1 MYKRQPIWLLKTG
14 KISRAL
20 ACDIRPGP
28 LETARKDGAKYEAGE
43 GLSFRLSD
51 GLRQVSPEE
60 AKDVVIAGMGGE
72 LILRIVEETPWLRD
86 PGKRLVLQPMSSVPE
101 LRLGLAEAGFQV
113 LEEEAVIDGGKVYSA
128 FSAAW
133 TDSPVE
139 ADPLYPTMGK
149 LRPGGSCVEAYARK
163 VLRELDAQ
171 HRGAVHTGDE
181 AVSYTHLQAP
191 AAPACFTWATFSGPM
206 PPMAYTGRGEARHT
220 CVKNSTPR
228 GGKPGLH
235 PVGKICPRVT

>member
-1 MYKRQPIWLLKTG
+1 MRPLFQLGSRLALCAGFVREGTVLCDVGTDHAYLPIWLLKTG

-60 AKDVVIAGMGGE
+60 AEDVVIAGMGGE

-139 ADPLYPTMGK
+139 VDPLYPTMGK

-181 AVSYTHLQAP
+181 ER
-191 AAPACFTWATFSGPM
+191 AAQLLAEI
-206 PPMAYTGRGEARHT
+206 GRIRETYGII
-220 CVKNSTPR
+220 S
-228 GGKPGLH
+228 
-235 PVGKICPRVT
+235 

>member
-1 MYKRQPIWLLKTG
+1 MRLLFQLGPRLALCAGFVREGTVLCDVGTDHAYLPIWLLKTG

-72 LILRIVEETPWLRD
+72 LILRIVKETPWLRD

-181 AVSYTHLQAP
+181 ER
-191 AAPACFTWATFSGPM
+191 AAQLLSEI
-206 PPMAYTGRGEARHT
+206 GRIRETYGII
-220 CVKNSTPR
+220 S
-228 GGKPGLH
+228 
-235 PVGKICPRVT
+235 